1 MLQPDKIKFFKTS
14 LALRKWFEKNH
25 SKKDELWIAFYK
37 KSSGKPSVTYLEAV
51 DNALSFGWIDGLV
64 KGIDAQ
70 HYCQRFTPRRKNSI
84 WSAINLKKADALIKK
99 GLMAPAGL
107 KVYNER
113 NQKRPH
119 LYSIEQKNLKL
130 PPALERTFRS
140 NKKSWEN
147 FNNMVPSYKK
157 PAIWLIINAKQEE
170 TRQRRLE
177 ELIRDSEAGR
187 KVKQLRR
194 PGE

>member
-113 NQKRPH
+113 NKKRTN
-119 LYSIEQKNLKL
+119 LYSFEQKDLKL
-130 PPALERTFRS
+130 PPAYEKKFKR
-140 NKKSWEN
+140 NKKAWEN
-147 FNNMVPSYKK
+147 FNAMIPSYKK
-157 PAIWLIINAKQEE
+157 PAVWWITSAKQEE
-170 TRQRRLE
+170 TRLRRLE
-177 ELIRDSEAGR
+177 ELIRDSEADR
-187 KVKQLRR
+187 KIKHLKR
-194 PGE
+194 PG